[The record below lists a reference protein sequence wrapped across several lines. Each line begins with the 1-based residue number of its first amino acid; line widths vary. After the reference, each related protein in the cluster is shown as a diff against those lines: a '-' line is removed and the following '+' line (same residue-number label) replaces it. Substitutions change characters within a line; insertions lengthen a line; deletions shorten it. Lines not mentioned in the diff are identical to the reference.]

1 MTTRHILS
9 LACILVVLILA
20 GCSGSG
26 RLRHN
31 SPQEAYERGF
41 ELFEQKR
48 YDRAKEHF
56 QAVFDFGRG
65 HEWASDAQYYL
76 AHSYYHDKE
85 YILAAA
91 EFSRFS
97 ELYRADQRV
106 PEAEYWRAMAY
117 YQLSPSYQLDQS
129 DTERAIDQFISFIER
144 FPDHP
149 RTDDATTRIFELREK
164 LARKV
169 YESARMYERR
179 EMFEAAALEYE
190 RAFDEYSTTQWADNA
205 LIGAIRAW
213 LEFSE
218 RSIAL
223 RQAERLQRALDAY
236 QRLIQ
241 VFPDS
246 PLIREAESLYERVA
260 SRMEQLNGSETSQV
274 HADALQPGA

>member
-1 MTTRHILS
+1 ML
-9 LACILVVLILA
+9 LILA

-31 SPQEAYERGF
+31 SPKEAYERGF
-41 ELFEQKR
+41 ELYEQRK

-76 AHSYYHDKE
+76 AHSYYHEKE
-85 YILAAA
+85 YILAAS

-117 YQLSPSYQLDQS
+117 YQLSPSYQLDQT

-190 RAFDEYSTTQWADNA
+190 RAFDEYSTTQWADDA

-218 RSIAL
+218 RSVTV

-246 PLIREAESLYERVA
+246 PLIKEAESLYERVA
-260 SRMEQLNGSETSQV
+260 SRMDLLNGNETSQV
-274 HADALQPGA
+274 HADALRRGA